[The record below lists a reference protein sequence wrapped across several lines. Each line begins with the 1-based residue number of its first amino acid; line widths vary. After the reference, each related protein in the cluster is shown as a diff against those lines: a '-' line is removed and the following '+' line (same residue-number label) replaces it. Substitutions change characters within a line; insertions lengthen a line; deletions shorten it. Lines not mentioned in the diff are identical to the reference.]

1 MNLLDRAKAPT
12 VASLM
17 HSFPY
22 FAEPN
27 TSVAEIRELMNSH
40 NIRHIPVKQ
49 KDSVMGIV
57 SERDLRWMSSP
68 SITLPVAEEIPVH
81 HVMTFNPYTVEIN
94 EPLTTVIS
102 EMTERKIGAAIVV
115 SSGKL
120 VGIVTVIDIC
130 RALGELLESEFSLS
144 GQA

>member
-17 HSFPY
+17 QSFPY

-27 TSVAEIRELMNSH
+27 TSVAEIRELMSRH
-40 NIRHIPVKQ
+40 NIRHVPVKQ

-57 SERDLRWMSSP
+57 SERDLRWMTSP
-68 SITLPVAEEIPVH
+68 AITLPVADEIPVH
-81 HVMTFNPYTVEIN
+81 HVMTFNPYTVEID
-94 EPLTTVIS
+94 EPLTNVIS
-102 EMTERKIGAAIVV
+102 EMTERKIGAAIVL

-120 VGIVTVIDIC
+120 VT
-130 RALGELLESEFSLS
+130 LHSLLF
-144 GQA
+144 